1 MRRPD
6 RAEAVNPPQKVDL
19 SVEKGFLMLSA
30 FAMVI
35 FTWICTFV

>member
-6 RAEAVNPPQKVDL
+6 RAEVVNPPQKVDL
-19 SVEKGFLMLSA
+19 SVEKGFLLVSA

-35 FTWICTFV
+35 YGWICTFV